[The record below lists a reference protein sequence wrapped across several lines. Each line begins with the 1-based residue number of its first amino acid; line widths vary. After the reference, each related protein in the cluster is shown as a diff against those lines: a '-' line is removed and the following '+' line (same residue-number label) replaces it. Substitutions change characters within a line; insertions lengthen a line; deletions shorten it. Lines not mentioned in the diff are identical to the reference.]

1 MSGTASMARE
11 RQRPVA
17 MTEAPFT
24 IDTPTGPIAGFTS
37 TETGSELLLFGLAPS
52 TANGPFTVA
61 QHVADAI
68 AVLHSLGRR
77 RTTLPDWRRRESE
90 DSLDDTENPVHDAV
104 VAQPYSGV
112 RRDEHGVEL
121 ESREVRAAAHGAGVR
136 QIALAWQL
144 QGSPQACRYRVPPR
158 WHTRGR
164 TWRRGPLCSVSGRCE
179 PSTRSPLRETCPGT
193 VPCQ

>member
-68 AVLHSLGRR
+68 AVLDSLGRR

-144 QGSPQACRYRVPPR
+144 QGSPQALPIPGTTSLA
-158 WHTRGR
+158 H
-164 TWRRGPLCSVSGRCE
+164 
-179 PSTRSPLRETCPGT
+179 LRENLAAWSIVLSEREMRAIDAIATPGDLA
-193 VPCQ
+193 